1 MDQNSLIAI
10 GIFSIICVI
19 CIATIGLSLVKENKE
34 LRNKLSEKSKSIYE
48 VWLSS
53 LSNNLPLLRHDCKFS
68 QNGAVEYA
76 RKIENENER
85 LKKILE
91 NEEIKISGY
100 GHVFNLKAERL
111 KKTIE
116 DTEKRRTEAYELIAN
131 VYEFE
136 QTIMPAYGRYNAG
149 AIDISE
155 LETELESS
163 FKEYFRREKLIKN
176 KANNQDVTI
185 NTNRNVK

>member
-19 CIATIGLSLVKENKE
+19 CIATIGLALVKQNQE
-34 LRNKLSEKSKSIYE
+34 LRNRLSEKSKSKIMLNYE

-53 LSNNLPLLRHDCKFS
+53 LTNNLASSLVREIKQSKCHWDFYHLDFAK
-68 QNGAVEYA
+68 EA
-76 RKIENENER
+76 RLEENRKLQNENER
-85 LKKILE
+85 LKK
-91 NEEIKISGY
+91 
-100 GHVFNLKAERL
+100 
-111 KKTIE
+111 TIQ
-116 DTEKRRTEAYELIAN
+116 DTEKRRTEAYDLIAN

-136 QTIMPAYGRYNAG
+136 QTIMPTYGIYKAG

-163 FKEYFRREKLIKN
+163 FREYFRREKLIKN
-176 KANNQDVTI
+176 KASQQDVTI
-185 NTNRNVK
+185 NTNRNVE

>member
-34 LRNKLSEKSKSIYE
+34 LRNRLSEKSKSKNE
-48 VWLSS
+48 VCLSS

-85 LKKILE
+85 LKKIIE
-91 NEEIKISGY
+91 NEEIKVTSY
-100 GHVFNLKAERL
+100 GNTTNLKANRL
-111 KKTIE
+111 EKEVLYQKGRAE
-116 DTEKRRTEAYELIAN
+116 YFEKRLYKEINKESEKQFKVVMTVTKEDDNILDAVDKILSEA
-131 VYEFE
+131 
-136 QTIMPAYGRYNAG
+136 
-149 AIDISE
+149 
-155 LETELESS
+155 
-163 FKEYFRREKLIKN
+163 N
-176 KANNQDVTI
+176 KQDVTI

>member
-19 CIATIGLSLVKENKE
+19 CIATIGLSLVKQNQE
-34 LRNKLSEKSKSIYE
+34 LRNRLSAKSKSTYE
-48 VWLSS
+48 VWLSA
-53 LSNNLPLLRHDCKFS
+53 LSNNLPLLLPDCKFS

-76 RKIENENER
+76 RKLENENER
-85 LKKILE
+85 LKK
-91 NEEIKISGY
+91 
-100 GHVFNLKAERL
+100 
-111 KKTIE
+111 TIQ
-116 DTEKRRTEAYELIAN
+116 DTEKRRTEAYDLIAN

-136 QTIMPAYGRYNAG
+136 QTIMPTYGRYKAG

-163 FKEYFRREKLIKN
+163 FREYFRREKLIKN
-176 KANNQDVTI
+176 KANQQDVTI
-185 NTNRNVK
+185 NTNRNVE